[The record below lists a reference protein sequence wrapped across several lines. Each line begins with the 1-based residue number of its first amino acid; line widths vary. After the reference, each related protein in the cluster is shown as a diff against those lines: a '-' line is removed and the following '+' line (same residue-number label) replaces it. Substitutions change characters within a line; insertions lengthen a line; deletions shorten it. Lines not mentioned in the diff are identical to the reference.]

1 MKTLLSAQSSS
12 LEELGAV
19 VREVQRLLPPQA
31 VVLLSGDLAA
41 GKTTFVSVFC
51 RELGILNVQSPTYA
65 VHNRY
70 PGIDHFDLYR
80 LESRDQL
87 ESAGIFDLIEECK
100 GYCFIEWPERL
111 SQGDLPVYRK
121 IFEIKFQVNAGGR
134 SIVLRGL
141 N

>member
-1 MKTLLSAQSSS
+1 MKTLLSAQVDS
-12 LEELGAV
+12 LIELPAIA
-19 VREVQRLLPPQA
+19 RQIQQLLPPQA

-41 GKTTFVSVFC
+41 GKTTFVSTFC
-51 RELGILNVQSPTYA
+51 NELGISNAQSPTYA
-65 VHNRY
+65 IHSRY

-87 ESAGIFDLIEECK
+87 ESAGIFDLIEESK

-121 IFEIKFQVNAGGR
+121 VFELKFQINEGGR
-134 SIVLRGL
+134 FLILRAL